1 MFFLDYRSCLLMIP
15 ERVDAC
21 GPKSMKDTALEW
33 PASVLIYTRPAF
45 YIALIVVALFVALM
59 NLPA

>member
-1 MFFLDYRSCLLMIP
+1 MFFR
-15 ERVDAC
+15 
-21 GPKSMKDTALEW
+21 T
-33 PASVLIYTRPAF
+33 ASVLIYTRPAF